1 MHPIRIYKITFI
13 YGIMAVS
20 CQNKAII
27 TSQIIRATT
36 HIVALIICDVKAT
49 K

>member
-1 MHPIRIYKITFI
+1 MYPIRIYKITYI

-27 TSQIIRATT
+27 TLQITRATT
-36 HIVALIICDVKAT
+36 HIVALVICNVKAT
-49 K
+49 E